1 MGCLP
6 SGRAGVE
13 PQDQPGNCSGY
24 GTKLIELKK
33 NIKTTR
39 IMINTQAIRQKIFSK
54 NFGSL

>member
-1 MGCLP
+1 MLP